1 MRRASAAAIAPT
13 GNLFNVIFDGIMTVT
28 KGSNMKLAGNVI
40 TSALD
45 TLTVTW
51 GGPKSA
57 GR

>member
-1 MRRASAAAIAPT
+1 MRRASAAAVAPT
-13 GNLFNVIFDGIMTVT
+13 GNLSTWFFDGIVTVT
-28 KGSNMKLAGNVI
+28 KGSNIKLAGNVT

-51 GGPKSA
+51 DGPKSA